1 MQIIQPF
8 LTCRSHKYRLRND
21 CIGSTVGYTDAMDK
35 KQDPLVQQIIIVTTK
50 GVIAFE
56 AIDTRVEVTRKTSNR
71 TVTGGPGLWTDQD
84 SYSKSERGTQLEVSG
99 DVKIISGSDLIG
111 VLSDIYNRLM
121 NATYPSIDASVQ
133 DDRPF

>member
-1 MQIIQPF
+1 
-8 LTCRSHKYRLRND
+8 
-21 CIGSTVGYTDAMDK
+21 MDK

-71 TVTGGPGLWTDQD
+71 TVTGGPGLWADQG

-99 DVKIISGSDLIG
+99 DVKILSGSDLIG